1 MFCPNCGEGLR
12 DDAKFC
18 SKCGT
23 AVTVPEAVKAVEPEM
38 PSVDVKAVAPVAEE
52 IKNEIKTEEI
62 KTEEA
67 VTEAP
72 SEEKNE
78 AIPEAPAMPE
88 AAEMP
93 QAPEMPS
100 IPGIVPPVATEK
112 GAQEKTATQEQPTM
126 ASEPLDFTPL
136 VAAPV
141 TPAPKKKSKKGLIIG
156 ISAAAVVLGGAAVGY
171 FGFHDDITRL
181 IMGDAGYAKMI
192 EGSSYGEY
200 LGMKNID
207 PAELDKALAEQ
218 ITTTAPTIDGADIS
232 DYIDSGSYILE
243 KYQDTLSSFKDLLNG
258 NNAVSADVSLKFNM
272 SEDMLKLL
280 DEEME
285 DEKVGITFS
294 DYLELMNNLKYSYS
308 MATGDVNE
316 FVLGISDNSGTIL
329 TTEVYLD
336 DKTMAMAFP
345 EVTDKIIK
353 TDLSKLY
360 GDKADD
366 ASENDAPEKKE
377 LTPFDEAQTKR
388 IREKITEL
396 YFNYFEKG
404 TVTIEKDY
412 ELKYN
417 DISIKGTL
425 VKTEFD
431 SVLLNNLN
439 TEINDFLH
447 NDTYVKGY
455 FTGTLGM
462 KQEDFDLLFT
472 TKPEEKVNGRYVSLN
487 LVDKHNNV
495 IGKRVEFYDD
505 KEESALI
512 LEYLNQENES
522 LFFMD
527 DDGSKLAVRNT
538 RTDDRNGKFNLK
550 FALGNTSALLSA
562 QAVSIDVIYSD
573 YEQTEYFGNKIPTGT
588 VTVKLAEDDTLIR
601 GTIELMSS
609 LGSIADD
616 YKDKAGE
623 SENPDL
629 NLMAV
634 TEDSII
640 GGSDSPQTGS
650 DLSEQKIIEI
660 LKSLVDTELTYTC
673 KKEAENLNVSYS
685 LSMGELLSYD
695 VDAVMSVFM
704 KDVKMPDLSKA
715 IDMKDDE
722 EAEYDLGM
730 DLLNFIKKLSTENE
744 TFSKVINVNDI
755 NDLIREAEEEK
766 LFKEN
771 YSGYS
776 EYTSLN
782 RANNYASAIYEKV
795 DASITDILFEN
806 NAEGGGVIKLYF
818 DKEGTVNVID
828 DAGFSKTDFNHLLDN
843 RAENCYAE
851 ITLDWKHVSGIGVT
865 AVLTDSPLSGL
876 ENAPKWYNYQDGL
889 YDWPDKEGYMGY
901 YVAGTYPRLKEGTPT
916 ADVNAV
922 NLDSDI
928 AKLEEYAKTFGRFT
942 ENYLKSRNYTI
953 SDNKDYISL
962 VLEKSTAGWQ
972 AQSAYVGIWEYTV
985 DEVFDP
991 GFLALYLNA
1000 MNSNTSIESV
1010 GEDVRVEIF
1019 FDNIED
1025 DTVKKPVMT
1034 GVTVNFLKDND
1045 NFSTYGKPQCDNYI
1059 NGHFGWTGKE
1069 YLWTDAESGYYLGAG
1084 GVTFPLGTYCSAT
1097 GGPLAPDNLL
1107 PGDYVLGKDIVSTY
1121 NYTRTDPFGINGVW
1135 TLTAINDIPLEQ
1147 FAEENG
1153 YKLSELQKNLVI
1165 MDGEIE
1171 VEDKDGYKIYPIT
1184 NEAYGFRL
1192 HYDEMRFA
1200 DFTFDSTKRTLTY
1213 GDLLDGRTVAYF
1225 EFTEGYNF
1233 IETGSLKPEGD
1244 FDIASLSGEWLL
1256 TTIGGVPASE
1266 STVSASEY
1274 TITISSDG
1282 TVKICGQDGY
1292 VAVPTYSGFKIGLEN
1307 INYTMW
1313 DLSYDE
1319 NTDTLTDST
1328 NGAQEIY
1335 LFERKTD

>member
-1 MFCPNCGEGLR
+1 MFCPNCGESLR

-18 SKCGT
+18 SKCGSP
-23 AVTVPEAVKAVEPEM
+23 VTVPEAVKAVEPEM
-38 PSVDVKAVAPVAEE
+38 PSVDVKVEAPAAEE
-52 IKNEIKTEEI
+52 IKNET

-72 SEEKNE
+72 SEEKTE
-78 AIPEAPAMPE
+78 AISETLAMPV

-93 QAPEMPS
+93 SAPEMPS
-100 IPGIVPPVATEK
+100 IEGIIPPVATEES
-112 GAQEKTATQEQPTM
+112 APTEEKTAPTEQPSM
-126 ASEPLDFTPL
+126 ASNSLDFTPL
-136 VAAPV
+136 VAASAA
-141 TPAPKKKSKKGLIIG
+141 PAPKKKSKKGLIIG

-181 IMGDAGYAKMI
+181 IMGDAGYARMI
-192 EGSSYGEY
+192 EGNSYGEY
-200 LGMKNID
+200 LGMKNMD
-207 PAELDKALAEQ
+207 AAELDKALAEQ
-218 ITTTAPTIDGADIS
+218 ITTTAPAMAGTDIGDYYSSESFIFDTYS
-232 DYIDSGSYILE
+232 D
-243 KYQDTLSSFKDLLNG
+243 TFSSFKDALNG
-258 NNAVSADVSLKFNM
+258 NNGISADVTLKFNV

-308 MATGDVNE
+308 MATGDTNE
-316 FVLGISDNSGTIL
+316 VILGISDNTGTLL
-329 TTEVYLD
+329 TSEVYFD
-336 DKTMAMAFP
+336 DKTMAIAFP
-345 EVTDKIIK
+345 EVTDKILK
-353 TDLSKLY
+353 TDLSEVFGKI
-360 GDKADD
+360 AETEV
-366 ASENDAPEKKE
+366 ASEKEK

-417 DISIKGTL
+417 DISVKGTL

-431 SVLLNNLN
+431 SILLNNLK

-447 NDTYVKGY
+447 NDTYIKGY

-472 TKPEEKVNGRYVSLN
+472 ENPEDKLNGRYVSLN

-495 IGKRVEFYDD
+495 IGKKVEFYDD
-505 KEESALI
+505 NEESALI

-522 LFFMD
+522 VFFMD
-527 DDGSKLAVRNT
+527 ADGSKLAVRNT
-538 RTDDRNGKFNLK
+538 RTDDKNGLYNLK
-550 FALGNTSALLSA
+550 FTLGGTTALLST

-573 YEQTEYFGNKIPTGT
+573 YEQTEYFGNMIPTGT

-601 GTIELMSS
+601 GSIELMSS

-616 YKDKAGE
+616 YGNEADADE
-623 SENPDL
+623 QLSLD
-629 NLMAV
+629 LMAV

-640 GGSDSPQTGS
+640 GGSDEPKIESYS
-650 DLSEQKIIEI
+650 SEGKIIEI
-660 LKSLVDTELTYTC
+660 LKSLVDTEFTYTC

-685 LSMGELLSYD
+685 LSMGKLLSYEA
-695 VDAVMSVFM
+695 DAVMSVFM
-704 KDVKMPDLSKA
+704 KDVKMPDLTNA
-715 IDMKDDE
+715 IDSEDE

-730 DLLNFIKKLSTENE
+730 DFLNFIKKLSSENE
-744 TFSKVINVNDI
+744 TFGKVINVNDI
-755 NDLIREAEEEK
+755 NDLIKEAEEEK

-771 YSGYS
+771 YSDYS
-776 EYTSLN
+776 ETWSLN
-782 RANNYASAIYEKV
+782 TANNYASDIYERV
-795 DASITDILFEN
+795 DSSLTDILFEN

-818 DKEGTVNVID
+818 DKEGTVSVID
-828 DAGFSKTDFNHLLDN
+828 DAGFSKTDFNHLLDG
-843 RAENCYAE
+843 RAKNCYTE

-865 AVLTDSPLSGL
+865 AVLTDSPLSSL

-889 YDWPDKEGYMGY
+889 YDWADKEGYMGY
-901 YVAGTYPRLKEGTPT
+901 YVAGTYPILKEGTPT
-916 ADVNAV
+916 ADVNAL

-928 AKLEEYAKTFGRFT
+928 AELEEYAKTFGRFT
-942 ENYLKSRNYTI
+942 ENYLKSRDYTI
-953 SDNKDYISL
+953 SNNKDYISL

-972 AQSAYVGIWEYTV
+972 AKTAYMGIWEYTV
-985 DEVFDP
+985 DEIFDP
-991 GFLALYLNA
+991 SFVALYLDA
-1000 MNSNTSIESV
+1000 INSSTAINSV
-1010 GEDVRVEIF
+1010 SEDVRVEIF
-1019 FDNIED
+1019 FNNVDD
-1025 DTVKKPVMT
+1025 DTVKKTVMT
-1034 GVTVNFLKDND
+1034 GVTVNFLKDNES
-1045 NFSTYGKPQCDNYI
+1045 FSNYGKPQCDNYI
-1059 NGHFGWTGKE
+1059 NGHFSWTGKE
-1069 YLWTDAESGYYLGAG
+1069 YLWTDAESGYYLGQG
-1084 GVTFPLGTYCSAT
+1084 GVVFPLGTYCSAT
-1097 GGPLAPDNLL
+1097 GAPLAPDSLL

-1121 NYTRTDPFGINGVW
+1121 NYTKTDPFGINGVW

-1153 YKLSELQKNLVI
+1153 YKLSELQKNLLI

-1171 VEDKDGYKIYPIT
+1171 VEDKDGHRIYPIT
-1184 NEAYGFRL
+1184 NDAYGFRL
-1192 HYDEMRFA
+1192 HYDEARFA
-1200 DFTFDSTKRTLTY
+1200 DFIFDSTKRTLTY
-1213 GDLLDGRTVAYF
+1213 GDLLDGGTVAYF

-1233 IETGSLKPEGD
+1233 IETGSLRPEGD
-1244 FDIASLSGEWLL
+1244 FDIASLSGEWIL

-1266 STVSASEY
+1266 SNVSASEY
-1274 TITISSDG
+1274 TITIFSDG

-1313 DLSYDE
+1313 NLNYDE

-1328 NGAQEIY
+1328 NGASEIY
-1335 LFERKTD
+1335 LFERRN

>member
-1 MFCPNCGEGLR
+1 MFCPNCGESLR

-18 SKCGT
+18 SKCGSP
-23 AVTVPEAVKAVEPEM
+23 VTVPEAVKAVEPEM
-38 PSVDVKAVAPVAEE
+38 PSVYVKAEAPAAEE
-52 IKNEIKTEEI
+52 IKNEVKNEEI

-72 SEEKNE
+72 SEEKVE
-78 AIPEAPAMPE
+78 EIPEAPAMPV

-93 QAPEMPS
+93 SAPEMPT
-100 IPGIVPPVATEK
+100 IERIIPPVATE
-112 GAQEKTATQEQPTM
+112 AVAPEEEKTAPMEQPSA
-126 ASEPLDFTPL
+126 ASNPLDFTPL

-181 IMGDAGYAKMI
+181 IMGDAGYARMI

-200 LGMKNID
+200 LGMKNMD
-207 PAELDKALAEQ
+207 PATLDKALAEQ
-218 ITTTAPTIDGADIS
+218 ITTTAPIIAGSNTDEYFS
-232 DYIDSGSYILE
+232 SGSYISDA
-243 KYQDTLSSFKDLLNG
+243 YNDTFRSFTETLKG
-258 NNAVSADVSLKFNM
+258 NNGVSAEISLKFNV
-272 SEDMLKLL
+272 SEDILGML
-280 DEEME
+280 DEEMK
-285 DEKVGITFS
+285 DEKIGITFS

-308 MATGDVNE
+308 MATGDTNE
-316 FVLGISDNSGTIL
+316 VILGISDNTGTLL
-329 TTEVYLD
+329 TSEVYFD

-345 EVTDKIIK
+345 EVTDKILK
-353 TDLSKLY
+353 TDLSEVFSEI
-360 GDKADD
+360 AETDD
-366 ASENDAPEKKE
+366 NSEKTE

-404 TVTIEKDY
+404 SITIEKDY

-417 DISIKGTL
+417 DISVKGTA
-425 VKTEFD
+425 VKTEFN
-431 SVLLNNLN
+431 SILLNNLN
-439 TEINDFLH
+439 TEINDFLC

-462 KQEDFDLLFT
+462 KQEDFALFFSDS
-472 TKPEEKVNGRYVSLN
+472 PEKKINGRYVSIN

-495 IGKRVEFYDD
+495 IGKKVEFYDD
-505 KEESALI
+505 NEESTLI

-522 LFFMD
+522 VFFMD
-527 DDGSKLAVRNT
+527 ADGSRLAVKNT
-538 RTDDRNGKFNLK
+538 RTDDKNGLYNLK
-550 FALGNTSALLSA
+550 FTLGGTTALLSA
-562 QAVSIDVIYSD
+562 QAVSIDIIYSD
-573 YEQTEYFGNKIPTGT
+573 YEKTEYFGNMIPTGT

-601 GTIELMSS
+601 GSIELLSS

-616 YKDKAGE
+616 YGNEADADE
-623 SENPDL
+623 QLSLD
-629 NLMAV
+629 LMAV
-634 TEDSII
+634 NEGSII
-640 GGSDSPQTGS
+640 GGSDAPKIETDS
-650 DLSEQKIIEI
+650 SEEKAIEM
-660 LKSLVDTELTYTC
+660 LKSLADTEITYTC
-673 KKEAENLNVSYS
+673 KKESENLNISYKV
-685 LSMGELLSYD
+685 SMGKLMSYQA
-695 VDAVMSVFM
+695 DAVMSVFM
-704 KDVKMPDLSKA
+704 KDVKMPDLTKA
-715 IDMKDDE
+715 IDPEDE

-730 DLLNFIKKLSTENE
+730 DFLNYIKKLSTENE
-744 TFSKVINVNDI
+744 TFGKVINVNDI
-755 NDLIREAEEEK
+755 NDLIKEAEEEK

-776 EYTSLN
+776 EYSSLN
-782 RANNYASAIYEKV
+782 LANNYASTIYEKV
-795 DASITDILFEN
+795 DASLTDILFEN

-843 RAENCYAE
+843 RANSCYAE
-851 ITLDWKHVSGIGVT
+851 ITLDWKHISGMGVT
-865 AVLTDSPLSGL
+865 AVLTDSALPEL

-889 YDWPDKEGYMGY
+889 YDWADKEGYMGY
-901 YVAGTYPRLKEGTPT
+901 FVAGTYPKLSEGTPT

-928 AKLEEYAKTFGRFT
+928 AKLEEYAKTIGRFT
-942 ENYLKSRNYTI
+942 ENYLRSRDYTI

-972 AQSAYVGIWEYTV
+972 AQSAYMGIWEYTV

-991 GFLALYLNA
+991 SFVALYLDA
-1000 MNSNTSIESV
+1000 INSNTAVSSV
-1010 GEDVRVEIF
+1010 SGDVRVEVF
-1019 FDNIED
+1019 FDNVQD

-1034 GVTVNFLKDND
+1034 GVTVNYIKDNG

-1059 NGHFGWTGKE
+1059 SGYFGWTGKE
-1069 YLWTDAESGYYLGAG
+1069 YLWEGAESGYYLGAK
-1084 GVTFPLGTYCSAT
+1084 GVIFPLGTYCSAT
-1097 GGPLAPDNLL
+1097 GGPLAPDSFL

-1200 DFTFDSTKRTLTY
+1200 DFTVDSTKRTLTY

-1266 STVSASEY
+1266 SNVSASEY
-1274 TITISSDG
+1274 TITINPDG
-1282 TVKICGQDGY
+1282 TIKICGQDGY

-1313 DLSYDE
+1313 DLNYDE
-1319 NTDTLTDST
+1319 NTDTLTDSS
-1328 NGAQEIY
+1328 NGVDEIY
-1335 LFERKTD
+1335 LFERRN